1 MNNIYS
7 LVKAFKRKYPGT
19 IAWRT
24 NAHAQIIE
32 KHLNPNE
39 TVQYAFAC
47 QKNIAFYDIF
57 STYVVA
63 LTDKRIMLAQKRLF
77 FGYLFLTITPELYN
91 DLTVRMGLLWGNI
104 NIDTVKETV
113 HLSNISKDALPE
125 IETQISEFMIQ
136 AKKEYSQEQN

>member
-1 MNNIYS
+1 MNSVYS
-7 LVKAFKRKYPGT
+7 LVKNFKRKHPGT

-24 NAHAQIIE
+24 QAHCQIIE
-32 KHLNPNE
+32 RHLNPGE

-63 LTDKRIMLAQKRLF
+63 LTDKRIMLAQKRLL

-91 DLTVRMGLLWGNI
+91 DLTVRTGLLWGNI

-125 IETQISEFMIQ
+125 IETQITEFMMQ
-136 AKKEYSQEQN
+136 AKKEYSQQ

>member
-1 MNNIYS
+1 MNSVYS
-7 LVKAFKRKYPGT
+7 LVKNFKKKYPGT

-24 NAHAQIIE
+24 QAHCRVIE
-32 KHLNPNE
+32 RHLNPGE

-91 DLTVRMGLLWGNI
+91 DLTVRTGLLWGNI

-125 IETQISEFMIQ
+125 IETQITEFMMQ
-136 AKKEYSQEQN
+136 AKKEYSQQ

>member
-1 MNNIYS
+1 MNSVYS
-7 LVKAFKRKYPGT
+7 LVKNFKRKHPGT

-24 NAHAQIIE
+24 QAHCQIIE
-32 KHLNPNE
+32 RHLNPGE

-63 LTDKRIMLAQKRLF
+63 LTDKRIMLAQKRLL

-91 DLTVRMGLLWGNI
+91 DLTVRTGLLWGNI

-125 IETQISEFMIQ
+125 IETQITEFMMQ
-136 AKKEYSQEQN
+136 AKKEYPQQ

>member
-1 MNNIYS
+1 MNSVYS
-7 LVKAFKRKYPGT
+7 LVKNFKRKHPGT

-24 NAHAQIIE
+24 QVHCQIIE
-32 KHLNPNE
+32 RHLNPGE

-63 LTDKRIMLAQKRLF
+63 LTDKRIMLAQKRLL

-91 DLTVRMGLLWGNI
+91 DLTVRTGLLWGNI

-125 IETQISEFMIQ
+125 IETQITEFMMQ
-136 AKKEYSQEQN
+136 AKKEYSQQ